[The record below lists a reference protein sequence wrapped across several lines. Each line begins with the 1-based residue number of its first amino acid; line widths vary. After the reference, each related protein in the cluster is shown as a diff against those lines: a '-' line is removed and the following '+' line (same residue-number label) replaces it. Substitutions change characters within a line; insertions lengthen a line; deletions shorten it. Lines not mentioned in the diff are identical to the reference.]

1 MWFGLSLVGALFQ
14 AGQYTVVKGWG
25 RHLHPFTIML
35 WTQAF
40 SLAAFGAWARLA
52 GHSFVAPWR
61 HAGWV
66 LAGVG
71 LAGVMNYLIV
81 RASARGDISIVGP
94 ILALSPIASI
104 APDWWLTGALPH
116 GLGWVGVGASV
127 LGTLSLS
134 RGETWSFD
142 RRRLFAREDVLCALG
157 AAASLGVLSAVD
169 RKMTTLVGVPAYLFA
184 IYLLQV
190 PLTTALIGLRSPG
203 ALARSFEAGNAAPL
217 TVHALFGVAGN
228 ALLLTALML
237 APAAYVNSVRRVS
250 SVFSV
255 LLGASLFGEPGI
267 SGRLVGA
274 LLTVLG
280 AACLLIA
287 P

>member
-40 SLAAFGAWARLA
+40 SLAAFGAWARMA
-52 GHSFVAPWR
+52 GHSFAAPWR
-61 HAGWV
+61 HVGWV

-71 LAGVMNYLIV
+71 LAGVMNYLIA

-142 RRRLFAREDVLCALG
+142 LRRLFAREDVLCALG

-190 PLTTALIGLRSPG
+190 PLTAALIGLRSPG
-203 ALARSFEAGNAAPL
+203 ALARSFE
-217 TVHALFGVAGN
+217 AGN

-255 LLGASLFGEPGI
+255 VLGASLFGEPGI

-280 AACLLIA
+280 AACLLLA

>member
-1 MWFGLSLVGALFQ
+1 MQFA
-14 AGQYTVVKGWG
+14 VVKG
-25 RHLHPFTIML
+25 RAREIPPLVIVA
-35 WTQAF
+35 WTQGVACLAWVAF
-40 SLAAFGAWARLA
+40 FLIA
-52 GHSFVAPWR
+52 GHAFVPPGAAWP
-61 HAGWV
+61 AIAASSLLVIGMSGL
-66 LAGVG
+66 LA
-71 LAGVMNYLIV
+71 

-142 RRRLFAREDVLCALG
+142 LRRLFAREDVLCALG

-255 LLGASLFGEPGI
+255 VLGASLFGEPGI

>member
-35 WTQAF
+35 WTQVV
-40 SLAAFGAWARLA
+40 SLAAFAAWAWLV
-52 GHSFVAPWR
+52 GDSFGAAWHHV
-61 HAGWV
+61 GWV
-66 LAGVG
+66 LAAVG
-71 LAGVMNYLIV
+71 LASVMNYLIA

-104 APDWWLTGALPH
+104 LPDWWLTATLPH
-116 GLGWVGVGASV
+116 GLGWVGVGAAA

-134 RGETWSFD
+134 RGNASGFD
-142 RRRLFAREDVLCALG
+142 VRGLFAREDVLCALG
-157 AAASLGVLSAVD
+157 AAASLGALSAVD
-169 RKMTTLVGVPAYLFA
+169 RKMTTLVGVPAYLTA
-184 IYLLQV
+184 VYLLQ
-190 PLTTALIGLRSPG
+190 
-203 ALARSFEAGNAAPL
+203 APL
-217 TVHALFGVAGN
+217 TAVLLWLRYPGGTGRHLSRADAATLAVHALFAVAGN
-228 ALLLTALML
+228 GLLLTALML

-250 SVFSV
+250 SVISV
-255 LLGASLFGEPGI
+255 LLGAALFGEPGL
-267 SGRLVGA
+267 SGRLLGA

-280 AACLLIA
+280 AACLLLA